1 MELVLETTAKRAY
14 RSLRHQ
20 ILSNEL
26 KPGQQLP
33 QQRLAKHLGIGTVPL
48 REAMIRLECEG
59 LVESVPQW
67 GARVRVWTL
76 ERWHHLFELRVAIE
90 LQTARLCAERATDRE
105 LEELMSE
112 ARELDAFFDATP
124 QDFAQMAA
132 RDAALHHRIA
142 QLARSPLL
150 LEQFERGQVLG
161 QMVYLTIRY
170 DTDYKQEPP
179 HPHVDL
185 VKALA
190 TRNVDLV
197 RETMQWHL
205 DVTGNEVRMRAKEWG
220 LIEPNES
227 NERV

>member
-1 MELVLETTAKRAY
+1 MEMVLETTATRAY

-26 KPGQQLP
+26 KPGQQLA

-48 REAMIRLECEG
+48 REAMVRLECEG

-76 ERWHHLFELRVAIE
+76 ERWQHLFDLRVAIE

-105 LEELMSE
+105 LEDLMVQ
-112 ARELDAFFDATP
+112 AREVDAFFDATP
-124 QDFAQMAA
+124 QDFEQMAA
-132 RDAALHHRIA
+132 RDTALHQRIA
-142 QLARSPLL
+142 VLARSPML
-150 LEQFERGQVLG
+150 LEQFDRAHVLG
-161 QMVYLTIRY
+161 QMVFLTMRY
-170 DTDYKQEPP
+170 TTDMVQEPP

-190 TRNVDLV
+190 TRNLDLV

-205 DVTGNEVRMRAKEWG
+205 DLTGNEVRARAKEWG
-220 LIEPNES
+220 LVKPSEGE
-227 NERV
+227 E

>member
-1 MELVLETTAKRAY
+1 MEMVLETTATRAY
-14 RSLRHQ
+14 RSLRHR
-20 ILSNEL
+20 ILNNDL

-33 QQRLAKHLGIGTVPL
+33 QQRLAKQLGIGTVPL
-48 REAMIRLECEG
+48 REAMVRLECEG

-76 ERWHHLFELRVAIE
+76 ERWQHLFDLRVAIE

-105 LEELMSE
+105 LEELMIQAS
-112 ARELDAFFDATP
+112 ELDAFLDATP
-124 QDFAQMAA
+124 QDFSQIAA
-132 RDAALHHRIA
+132 RDAALHQRIA
-142 QLARSPLL
+142 ELARSPLL
-150 LEQFERGQVLG
+150 LEQFERAHVLG

-170 DTDYKQEPP
+170 TADVIQEPP

-190 TRNVDLV
+190 SRNLNLV

-205 DVTGNEVRMRAKEWG
+205 ECARNEVQAQAKEWG
-220 LIEPNES
+220 LIGPSEGE
-227 NERV
+227 E